1 MCWPKLST
9 VMRSLTD
16 ITRFMS
22 CSISSSVVPRS
33 RMLRSSATSVS
44 VSAGFIPA
52 AGSSRSSR
60 RGSLASARALSTRRW
75 SPYGKLRAD
84 APATCSS
91 PTKCSS
97 SSARARVSRS
107 SRAVAPPGSSA
118 PMNPTRVRTWRPI
131 ITFSTTLRS
140 PKRRMFWNVRA
151 TPSRA
156 IACAGRPAHAIARL
170 GVARTFQNIR
180 LFGDLSVVEN
190 VMIGRHVR
198 TRVGFIGALLPGGAT
213 AREERETRARALE
226 LLHFVGLEHVAGAS
240 ARSLPYGDQ
249 RRVEIARALASEPR
263 LLLLDEPAAG
273 MNPAETDTLVALLR
287 SIRERGTTL
296 LLIEHDMNLVMS
308 VSDRIT
314 VLNFGQHIAEG
325 VPVEIAR
332 NPDVITAY
340 LGGTLDAA

>member
-1 MCWPKLST
+1 M
-9 VMRSLTD
+9 
-16 ITRFMS
+16 
-22 CSISSSVVPRS
+22 
-33 RMLRSSATSVS
+33 SSADDV
-44 VSAGFIPA
+44 A
-52 AGSSRSSR
+52 AAESG
-60 RGSLASARALSTRRW
+60 LLEVRALVKRFGGVTAVNALNMTVRAGDIHALIGPNGS
-75 SPYGKLRAD
+75 GKTTTLNVISALYRAD
-84 APATCSS
+84 G
-91 PTKCSS
+91 
-97 SSARARVSRS
+97 
-107 SRAVAPPGSSA
+107 GSI
-118 PMNPTRVRTWRPI
+118 R
-131 ITFSTTLRS
+131 FDGGEL
-140 PKRRMFWNVRA
+140 
-151 TPSRA
+151 
-156 IACAGRPAHAIARL
+156 AGLPAHAIARL

-198 TRVGFIGALLPGGAT
+198 TRVGFVGALLPGGAT
-213 AREERETRARALE
+213 AREERETREKAHE
-226 LLHFVGLEHVAGAS
+226 LLRFVGLEHVAGAS

-273 MNPAETDTLVALLR
+273 MNPAETDTLVVLLR

-325 VPVEIAR
+325 QPAEIAR